1 MNAGSDECDANHPKE
16 CLKCLFFFSNKGFK
30 SHAGICTAPSED
42 ILQIRKLHRQHALL
56 EAEADVS
63 ALIAY
68 REARQTEFDANK
80 LLMQEHFAVLAAQKR
95 CREEN
100 EHGAKPS
107 QGSKGG
113 WWRPSGEGT
122 MACKMC
128 GFVTSTRRY
137 AAMADDVVDGDVGV
151 KRPPVTLSTYLSKK
165 EGGDNDDESEGDDDD
180 YVEEESTE
188 DDEDEDDEDEEEK

>member
-1 MNAGSDECDANHPKE
+1 MNAGSDECHANHPKE

-151 KRPPVTLSTYLSKK
+151 KRPQGTLSSFLRKK
-165 EGGDNDDESEGDDDD
+165 AGENDDDESEGD
-180 YVEEESTE
+180 E
-188 DDEDEDDEDEEEK
+188 DDSDYEEGSEVDEEGEGGS